1 MTIVFKVSD
10 NVKEKMI
17 KYYQD
22 LRRDKTPPYAIFQAK
37 EADTIITL
45 YESGKAMFQGIS
57 ADIDA
62 NIWIDLEKKLNNRI
76 IDIKTGKEKAN
87 DKKNSAPITRKFD
100 KYNTIGSDE
109 VGTGDYFGP
118 IVVTA
123 AFVQTSDIAF
133 LDELKVTDSK
143 KITDETIK
151 KIAPKIMERIPYS
164 TYILSNEDYNKVHNN
179 QINMNKIKA
188 ILHNKVLLN
197 MVNKNLPFDKIVVD
211 QFTPPTKYYEYLSD
225 VKDKVINITFTPKA
239 EDQCLSVACASI
251 ISRYIFL
258 KSMNGINNDLGMI
271 IPKGAGVA
279 ADEAAKKLVLEH
291 GFDILKKYAK
301 LNFKNTEKVKE
312 LTK

>member
-22 LRRDKTPPYAIFQAK
+22 LRRDKTPPYAIFQAM

-62 NIWIDLEKKLNNRI
+62 NIWIDLEHKLNNRI
-76 IDIKTGKEKAN
+76 IDIKTGKEKKAT
-87 DKKNSAPITRKFD
+87 KEVTPKYRKFD

-123 AFVQTSDIAF
+123 TFVSKEDISF

-151 KIAPKIMERIPYS
+151 KIAPKIMEKIPYS
-164 TYILSNEDYNKVHNN
+164 SYILSNPDYNKFHNN
-179 QINMNKIKA
+179 NINMNKIKA

-211 QFTPPTKYYEYLSD
+211 QFTPPVKYYEYLSD
-225 VKDKVINITFTPKA
+225 VKDKVINITFTTKA
-239 EDQCLSVACASI
+239 EEQCLSVACASI

-258 KSMNGINNDLGMI
+258 KTMHDISTELGID
-271 IPKGAGVA
+271 IPKGAGTTVDEVA
-279 ADEAAKKLVLEH
+279 EKLVREH
-291 GFDILKKYAK
+291 GFDILNKYAK
-301 LNFKNTEKVKE
+301 LNFKNTEKIKSIN
-312 LTK
+312 